1 MNKKLFAKYKSLPVQ
16 IRASACFLMC
26 SFLQRGISL
35 ITTPIFTRL
44 FTTEE
49 YGSFSVFSSWM
60 SILSIIIMM
69 NLSAGVYTQGLVKF
83 DGKQDVYSSSLQ
95 GLVLTLVAIWTVV
108 YLIFHDF
115 WNSLFSLTTVQ
126 MLAMMVMIWTTAVFN
141 FWAGE
146 QRVKYRYKGLVAIT
160 ILTSLAKPVIGIL
173 LVTHAEDKVTVR
185 ILGLAF
191 VELVCYLG
199 LFIGQMKRG
208 KRFFDAHFWK
218 YAFLFNLPLI
228 PHYLSQILLNS
239 SDRIMIS
246 KLIGDSEAG
255 IYSVAYT
262 LSLVMV
268 MFNSALLSTLTPW
281 ILQKIKTKRLN
292 DIKSVAYPAL
302 ILIAAVN
309 ILLIAFAPEIMR
321 IVAPKEYY
329 DAIWVIPPVSMSVYA
344 MFSYELFVVFEL
356 YYEKRGFMMMSSV
369 IASVLNIALNYLF
382 IPIFGYNAAGYTTL
396 FCYIVNAF
404 VHYIFMCKV
413 CRDNLEGERA
423 FSSKALLAISGVF
436 GLLGFAFLSVYNLWY
451 LRYGFVGVIAIL
463 AIANRKKFVVL
474 KNMIFKK
481 VKTDV

>member
-1 MNKKLFAKYKSLPVQ
+1 MLKTIAGKYKSLPVQ
-16 IRASACFLMC
+16 IKASACFLLC

-44 FTTEE
+44 LSTEE
-49 YGSFSVFSSWM
+49 YGSFSVFNSWM
-60 SILSIIIMM
+60 SILSIVVMM

-95 GLVLTLVAIWTVV
+95 GLVLSLVTMWTVV

-126 MLAMMVMIWTTAVFN
+126 MLAMLVMIWTTAVFN

-160 ILTSLAKPVIGIL
+160 ILTSLAKPIIGIL

-199 LFIGQMKRG
+199 LFIAQMKRG

-262 LSLVMV
+262 LSQVMV
-268 MFNSALLSTLTPW
+268 MFNSALLSTITPW
-281 ILQKIKTKRLN
+281 MLQKIKAKRLN

-309 ILLIAFAPEIMR
+309 ILLIAFAPEIIR
-321 IVAPKEYY
+321 IVAPNAYY

-356 YYEKRGFMMMSSV
+356 YHEKRGFMMFSSI
-369 IASVLNIALNYLF
+369 IASALNIVLNYIF
-382 IPIFGYNAAGYTTL
+382 IPMFGYYAAGYTTL

-404 VHYIFMCKV
+404 VHYVFMCKV
-413 CRDNLEGERA
+413 CRDCLDGEKA
-423 FSSKALLAISGVF
+423 FSHKVILVISGILF
-436 GLLGFAFLSVYNLWY
+436 LLGFAFLSIYNLWY
-451 LRYGFVGVIAIL
+451 LRYGFVAVIIIL
-463 AIANRKKFVVL
+463 AITNRKKFIVI
-474 KNMIFKK
+474 KNMLFKREN
-481 VKTDV
+481 

>member
-1 MNKKLFAKYKSLPVQ
+1 MLKTIAGKYQSLPVQ
-16 IRASACFLMC
+16 IKASACFLLC
-26 SFLQRGISL
+26 SFLQKGISL
-35 ITTPIFTRL
+35 LTTPIFTRL
-44 FTTEE
+44 LSTDE
-49 YGSFSVFSSWM
+49 YGSFSVFNSWLG
-60 SILSIIIMM
+60 ILSIIIMM

-95 GLVLTLVAIWTVV
+95 GLVLTLVVIWTAV
-108 YLIFHDF
+108 YLTFHDF

-126 MLAMMVMIWTTAVFN
+126 MLAMLVMIWTTAVFN

-146 QRVKYRYKGLVAIT
+146 QRVKYRYKALVAIT
-160 ILTSLAKPVIGIL
+160 IVTSLAKPFIGIL
-173 LVTHAEDKVTVR
+173 FVIHAEDKVTAR
-185 ILGLAF
+185 ILGLVL
-191 VELVCYLG
+191 VELVCYAG
-199 LFIGQMKRG
+199 LFAAQMRRG

-262 LSLVMV
+262 LSQVMV
-268 MFNSALLSTLTPW
+268 MFNSALLSTITPW
-281 ILQKIKTKRLN
+281 MLQKIKVKRLN
-292 DIKSVAYPAL
+292 DIRSVAYPAL

-344 MFSYELFVVFEL
+344 MFIYELFVVFEL

-369 IASVLNIALNYLF
+369 IASVLNIALNYIF
-382 IPIFGYNAAGYTTL
+382 IPIYGYYAAGYTTL

-413 CRDNLEGERA
+413 CKDNLEGKKA
-423 FSSKALLAISGVF
+423 FSRKALFVISGVF
-436 GLLGFAFLSVYNLWY
+436 GLFGFAFLSGYNLWY
-451 LRYGFVGVIAIL
+451 LRYGLVGVIAIL
-463 AIANRKKFVVL
+463 AIVNRKKFVVL
-474 KNMIFKK
+474 INMVFKK
-481 VKTDV
+481 NETDV